1 MLQILQKGRYIM
13 KRFLL
18 FNVLLISGALVA
30 YADIPNA
37 GVGVVL
43 QECENKVC
51 IGNVLPHSSAK
62 EKGLKIGDIIVEI
75 DNMPVENLSLKEIQ
89 IKMIGKKDS
98 NITIKVMRNEE
109 YYLFCFKKTELVP
122 YSFKLVRNCDIDK
135 TLPVQIF
142 KNGDRYN
149 VKMKSQEQNLSCNVV
164 YRKNG
169 TQYIRKLNCRKAIE
183 YDNYKDEYNYASSG
197 NDVEI
202 PTETWINFDKL
213 VFNKYNIYSI
223 WHSSPNQIV
232 KDNKELQLAKTL
244 NPPPPKNGTPCKMGS
259 IIGVW
264 RNGSCIVDMTRGMTK
279 QEKEDYFRAKEFE
292 EELEN
297 YLRNK

>member
-1 MLQILQKGRYIM
+1 MKKFIL
-13 KRFLL
+13 
-18 FNVLLISGALVA
+18 VSSLLISSVLVA
-30 YADIPNA
+30 YADISNA
-37 GVGVVL
+37 GIGVVL

-51 IGNVLPHSSAK
+51 IGNVLPHSSAN

-75 DNMPVENLSLKEIQ
+75 DNIPVENLSLKEIQ
-89 IKMIGKKDS
+89 SKMIGKKDS
-98 NITIKVMRNEE
+98 NMSIKVMRKEE

-122 YSFKLVRNCDIDK
+122 YSFNLVRNYDIDK

-142 KNGDRYN
+142 KNNDRYT
-149 VKMKSQEQNLSCNVV
+149 VKMKSQGQNLSCDVV

-183 YDNYKDEYNYASSG
+183 YDNYRDEYTYASSG
-197 NDVEI
+197 NDIEI

-213 VFNKYNIYSI
+213 VSNKYNVYSI
-223 WHSSPNQIV
+223 WHNSPNQIV

-259 IIGVW
+259 MIGVW
-264 RNGSCIVDMTRGMTK
+264 KNGSCVVDMTRGMTK
-279 QEKEDYFRAKEFE
+279 QEKEDYFRAKDFE
-292 EELEN
+292 EEYQN
-297 YLRNK
+297 YLRYRGF